1 MITWGNARL
10 AALAALTV
18 LGSIAVGVLV
28 AGAAGGAAGGLYR
41 AWIDAPAIETHYA
54 PAENLEAI
62 DVALIG
68 SARRRID
75 LAAFVL
81 TDVAVIEALASAA
94 RRGVAVRLYLETPD
108 PDRDP
113 GETVRAALARL
124 KTTPGVAARYKPPGE
139 AYMHLKSYCVDAALL
154 RSGAGN
160 FSASG
165 LKRQDNDLIMIRGPN
180 ACAGFTA
187 HFERMWAR

>member
-1 MITWGNARL
+1 MTRRSSLAIAIIAALNG
-10 AALAALTV
+10 AALAAMSQL
-18 LGSIAVGVLV
+18 LPRQPDR
-28 AGAAGGAAGGLYR
+28 AACSV
-41 AWIDAPAIETHYA
+41 ETHYA

-62 DVALIG
+62 DVALLG
-68 SARRRID
+68 AARRRID

-81 TDVAVIEALASAA
+81 TDVAVIDALARAAA
-94 RRGVAVRLYLETPD
+94 RGAAVRLYLETPD

-124 KTTPGVAARYKPPGE
+124 KATPGVAIRYKPSGE
-139 AYMHLKSYCVDAALL
+139 AYMHLKSYCVDGAAL
-154 RSGAGN
+154 RAGAAN